1 MQTKKKGFTL
11 IELLVVI
18 AIIALL
24 IGILLPALGKA
35 RRSARQLKDSTQIR
49 GIIEAMVLFAG
60 QNGDT
65 YPIPSRM
72 DRNGNT
78 LDDQYA
84 NPGEENLTRHM
95 ISKLIFDGFI
105 PAETCYSPAEVNGQ
119 IQEDKN
125 YEFDKPSAITDE
137 DKADRAEWDP
147 GFRAV
152 PTDDK
157 NPIKFKR
164 DVKPADP
171 AGVGSFSYAHI
182 PPFGRRRQKW
192 ANTFAANEVVLGNRG
207 PSYERDGVAG
217 WKEIDTETV
226 NGDGTKPL
234 GTTSITKSM
243 HGSRTKW
250 EGLIGFN
257 DNHVAF
263 FRDAAPDKIIWTFD
277 RPPSDE
283 AKTQPDNVFH
293 DEADVDSRENPEQS
307 TVKLTGT
314 TKLDNIN
321 AYLRSYS
328 EVKGTSG
335 DWSIN
340 PFFD

>member
-1 MQTKKKGFTL
+1 MHTKKKGFTL

-49 GIIEAMVLFAG
+49 GTIEAMVLFAG
-60 QNGDT
+60 QNSDT
-65 YPIPSRM
+65 YPMPSRM
-72 DRNGNT
+72 DRSDNT
-78 LDDQYA
+78 LDNKYA

-95 ISKLIFDGFI
+95 ISKLIYDGFI

-137 DKADRAEWDP
+137 DKAERAEWDP
-147 GFRAV
+147 GFRAT
-152 PTDDK
+152 PIDDD
-157 NPIKFKR
+157 NPITFKR
-164 DVKPADP
+164 NGPTPEQADQ
-171 AGVGSFSYAHI
+171 GSFSYAHI
-182 PPFGRRRQKW
+182 PPFGRRRQRW

-207 PSYERDGVAG
+207 PSFERDGKAA
-217 WKEIDTETV
+217 WKEIDSENV

-234 GTTSITKSM
+234 GNTSITKTI

-257 DNHVAF
+257 DNHVTF
-263 FRDAAPDKIIWTFD
+263 FNAAAPDKIIWTFERD
-277 RPPSDE
+277 NLGE

-293 DEADVDSRENPEQS
+293 DEADVDATENTESS

-328 EVKGTSG
+328 QVSSSNG
-335 DWSIN
+335 DTTIN

>member
-72 DRNGNT
+72 DRNDNT
-78 LDDQYA
+78 LDNKYA

-125 YEFDKPSAITDE
+125 YEFDKPSAISDK

-152 PTDDK
+152 PTDDD
-157 NPIKFKR
+157 NSVKFKR
-164 DVKPADP
+164 DGDP
-171 AGVGSFSYAHI
+171 AGVGGFSYAHI
-182 PPFGRRRQKW
+182 PPFGRRRQRW
-192 ANTFAANEVVLGNRG
+192 ANTFAANEPVLGNRG
-207 PSYERDGVAG
+207 PSYERDGVDG
-217 WKEIDTETV
+217 WKEIDSENV
-226 NGDGTKPL
+226 NGDGHKPL
-234 GTTSITKSM
+234 GNTSITKSM

-277 RPPSDE
+277 RPQNPE
-283 AKTQPDNVFH
+283 KAKTQPDNVFH
-293 DEADVDSRENPEQS
+293 DEADVDSTENKETS

-328 EVKGTSG
+328 EVKSSSG